1 MSKRVQSQSERLLR
15 KQAPSHALLKQQQRH
30 QAIIDAPENVIVH
43 CGWGR
48 LLLGHTFVNEA
59 LLADT
64 LLEEKP
70 GERDIA
76 MYVANPHLVL
86 NRAPQSLFLDP
97 SDTWRLWLN
106 NYRPR
111 PRSIPGVLIRRAIS
125 TEDIE
130 AINSIY
136 RSRKMVP
143 LKPGDAFKELYSGQ
157 LLHLVAEGTHSHRIV
172 GTVMGVNHEKVFNDP
187 EKGSSL
193 WCLAVAPDCKT
204 PGVGEA
210 LVRYLIEYYQARGC
224 QYLDLSVLHDNQ
236 SAKNLYRKLKFESIN
251 TFTIKTKNAI
261 NEKLFAGI
269 PQWSKLNPYARIIVD
284 EALSRGIEVIMDDE
298 ESGLFTLSLG
308 GRQIRCH
315 ESLTDIT
322 SAVSMTLCQNKLLT
336 HKILTKA
343 GLATPQY
350 ALYRDM
356 PQAEAFLKEHK
367 SVVVKPLDSE
377 QGHGISVDIRDTAD
391 LQTAVGHAHSIA
403 NEIILERYHPGQD
416 LRVLVIGQQVVAA
429 AVRRPAE
436 IVGDGG
442 KDIKTLI
449 EKQSR
454 RRQAATGGESRIP
467 MDTET
472 ERCIKEAGYD
482 WNSVLKADEHL
493 LVRKTANLHTGG
505 VLIDVTDQLHPMLR
519 EAARTAASA
528 LNIPVT
534 GIDMIVQ
541 APGKANYVIIEANER
556 PGLANHEPHPTAQ
569 RFIDLLFPYSEEIKR

>member
-1 MSKRVQSQSERLLR
+1 MSKRAQSERLLR

-30 QAIIDAPENVIVH
+30 QAITDAPENVVIH

-48 LLLGHTFVNEA
+48 LLLGHTFESES

-76 MYVANPHLVL
+76 IYVSNPHLVL

-111 PRSIPGVLIRRAIS
+111 PRSIPGVLIRRATS
-125 TEDIE
+125 MHDIE
-130 AINSIY
+130 AINNIY
-136 RSRKMVP
+136 LGRQMVP
-143 LKPGDAFKELYSGQ
+143 LNADDALKNLYSSR
-157 LLHLVAEGTHSHRIV
+157 LLYLVAEGTGTGRIV
-172 GTVMGVNHEKVFNDP
+172 GTVMGINHEKVFNDP

-204 PGVGEA
+204 AGVGEA

-224 QYLDLSVLHDNQ
+224 QYLDLSVLHDNE

-261 NEKLFAGI
+261 NERLFAGV
-269 PQWSKLNPYARIIVD
+269 PQWPNLNPYARIIVD
-284 EALSRGIEVIMDDE
+284 EALSRGIEVVMDDE
-298 ESGLFTLSLG
+298 ENGLFTLNLG

-336 HKILTKA
+336 HKILARA
-343 GLATPQY
+343 GLTTPEFT
-350 ALYRDM
+350 LYRDM
-356 PQAEAFLKEHK
+356 PQAEEFLQRHR
-367 SVVVKPLDSE
+367 SIVVKPIDSE
-377 QGHGISVDIRDTAD
+377 QGHGISVDIRDTSG
-391 LQTAVGHAHSIA
+391 LQAAIERAQTVSS
-403 NEIILERYHPGQD
+403 EIILERYHSGQD
-416 LRVLVIGQQVVAA
+416 LRVLVIGQHVVAA
-429 AVRRPAE
+429 AIRRPAE
-436 IVGDGG
+436 IIGDGE
-442 KDIKTLI
+442 KDIKTLV
-449 EKQSR
+449 EKLSR
-454 RRQAATGGESRIP
+454 RRQAATGGESRVP
-467 MDTET
+467 LDAET
-472 ERCIKEAGYD
+472 ERCINEAGYD
-482 WNSVLKADEHL
+482 WHSVLEPNQHL
-493 LVRKTANLHTGG
+493 FVRKTANLHTGG
-505 VLIDVTDQLHPMLR
+505 VLIDVTEQLHPALR
-519 EAARTAASA
+519 KSALAAAAA

-534 GIDMIVQ
+534 GIDMIINGSDK
-541 APGKANYVIIEANER
+541 PDYVIIEANER

>member
-1 MSKRVQSQSERLLR
+1 MSKRAQNERLIR
-15 KQAPSHALLKQQQRH
+15 KQVPSHAHLKRQQRH
-30 QAIIDAPENVIVH
+30 QAVEDFPENVVIH

-48 LLLGHTFVNEA
+48 LLLGHTFASET

-64 LLEEKP
+64 LLQEKP

-111 PRSIPGVLIRRAIS
+111 PRSIPGVLIRRAAAA
-125 TEDIE
+125 EDIE
-130 AINSIY
+130 AINNIY
-136 RSRKMVP
+136 HSRQMVP
-143 LKPGDAFKELYSGQ
+143 LKPNDAFRDLYSGR

-187 EKGSSL
+187 EKGASL

-210 LVRYLIEYYQARGC
+210 LVRYLIEYFQARGC

-236 SAKNLYRKLKFESIN
+236 SAKSLYRKLKFELIN
-251 TFTIKTKNAI
+251 TFAIKTKSAI
-261 NEKLFAGI
+261 NEKLFTGA

-298 ESGLFTLSLG
+298 EDGLFTLSLG

-336 HKILTKA
+336 HKVLAKA
-343 GLATPQY
+343 GLITPEY
-350 ALYRDM
+350 ALYQDM
-356 PQAEAFLKEHK
+356 PQAEAFLNEHK
-367 SVVVKPLDSE
+367 SVVVKPIDSE
-377 QGHGISVDIRDTAD
+377 QGLGISVDIRDAAG
-391 LQTAVGHAHSIA
+391 LQAAVERARGIA
-403 NEIILERYHPGQD
+403 SEILLERYRPGQD

-429 AVRRPAE
+429 AIRRPAE
-436 IVGDGG
+436 IVGDGE

-467 MDTET
+467 VDAET

-482 WNSVLKADEHL
+482 WHSILEPDEHL
-493 LVRKTANLHTGG
+493 FVRKTANLHTGG
-505 VLIDVTDQLHPMLR
+505 VLIDVTEQLHPALR
-519 EAARTAASA
+519 EAALAAASA

-534 GIDMIVQ
+534 GIDMIVE
-541 APGKANYVIIEANER
+541 APDKADYVIIEANER

>member
-1 MSKRVQSQSERLLR
+1 MNKRPQSERLLR
-15 KQAPSHALLKQQQRH
+15 KQAPSHAHLKQQQRH
-30 QAIIDAPENVIVH
+30 QAITDIPENVVIH

-48 LLLGHTFVNEA
+48 LLLGHTFESEIT
-59 LLADT
+59 LAET

-86 NRAPQSLFLDP
+86 NHSPQSLFLDP

-111 PRSIPGVLIRRAIS
+111 PRSIPGVLIRRATS
-125 TEDIE
+125 MQDIE

-136 RSRKMVP
+136 QSRQMVP
-143 LKPGDAFKELYSGQ
+143 LKPVDAFKDLYSGQ
-157 LLHLVAEGTHSHRIV
+157 LLYLVAEGTRSHRIV

-210 LVRYLIEYYQARGC
+210 LLRYLIEYYQARGC

-236 SAKNLYRKLKFESIN
+236 SAKNLYRKLKFEPVN

-269 PQWSKLNPYARIIVD
+269 PQWPKLNPYARIIVD
-284 EALSRGIEVIMDDE
+284 EALSRGIEVMMDDE

-336 HKILTKA
+336 HKTLKKA
-343 GLATPQY
+343 GLATPEY
-350 ALYRDM
+350 ALYQNM
-356 PQAEAFLKEHK
+356 PQAEAFLKKHK
-367 SVVVKPLDSE
+367 SIVVKPIDSE
-377 QGHGISVDIRDTAD
+377 QGLGISVDVRDTNK
-391 LQTAVGHAHSIA
+391 LQAAVERAQTIA
-403 NEIILERYHPGQD
+403 SEIILERYYTGQD
-416 LRVLVIGQQVVAA
+416 LRVLVIAQQVVAA
-429 AVRRPAE
+429 AIRRPAE
-436 IVGDGG
+436 IIGDGE
-442 KDIKTLI
+442 KDIKTLV

-467 MDTET
+467 LDSET
-472 ERCIKEAGYD
+472 ERCVKEAGYD
-482 WNSVLKADEHL
+482 WYSVLEAGQHL
-493 LVRKTANLHTGG
+493 FVRKTANLHTGG
-505 VLIDVTDQLHPMLR
+505 VLIDVTEQLHSTLR
-519 EAARTAASA
+519 QAALTAASA

-534 GIDMIVQ
+534 GVDIIVQ
-541 APGKANYVIIEANER
+541 SSDKPDYVIIEANER
-556 PGLANHEPHPTAQ
+556 PGLANHEPHPTSQ

>member
-1 MSKRVQSQSERLLR
+1 MNKRAQSERLLR
-15 KQAPSHALLKQQQRH
+15 KQAPSNALLKQQQRH
-30 QAIIDAPENVIVH
+30 QSITDAPENVVIH

-48 LLLGHTFVNEA
+48 LLLGQTFTSEA
-59 LLADT
+59 LLADA
-64 LLEEKP
+64 LLREKP

-111 PRSIPGVLIRRAIS
+111 PRSIPGVLIRRATS
-125 TEDIE
+125 TQDIE
-130 AINSIY
+130 AVNNIY
-136 RSRKMVP
+136 LSRRMVP
-143 LKPGDAFKELYSGQ
+143 LKAGDAHKNFYSNQ
-157 LLHLVAEGTHSHRIV
+157 LLYLVAEGTGSGRIL
-172 GTVMGVNHEKVFNDP
+172 GTVMGLNHEKVFNDP

-224 QYLDLSVLHDNQ
+224 QYLDLSVLHDNE
-236 SAKNLYRKLKFESIN
+236 SARNLYRKLKFEPIN

-261 NEKLFAGI
+261 NEKLFAGV
-269 PQWSKLNPYARIIVD
+269 PQWPKLNPYARIIVD
-284 EALSRGIEVIMDDE
+284 EALSRGIEVVMDDE
-298 ESGLFTLSLG
+298 ENGLFTLNLG

-336 HKILTKA
+336 HTILAKA
-343 GLATPQY
+343 GLSTPDY
-350 ALYRDM
+350 TLYRDLS
-356 PQAEAFLKEHK
+356 QAHAFLDQHR
-367 SVVVKPLDSE
+367 SVVVKPIDGE
-377 QGHGISVDIRDTAD
+377 QGLGISVDIRDADD
-391 LQTAVGHAHSIA
+391 LQAAIEHARTFA
-403 NEIILERYHPGQD
+403 GEIILERYQPGQD

-429 AVRRPAE
+429 AIRRPAE
-436 IVGDGG
+436 IIGDGE
-442 KDIKTLI
+442 KDIKTLV

-467 MDTET
+467 LDTET
-472 ERCIKEAGYD
+472 ERCIKDAGYD
-482 WNSVLKADEHL
+482 WQTVLKPNEHL
-493 LVRKTANLHTGG
+493 FVRKTANLHTGG
-505 VLIDVTDQLHPMLR
+505 VLIDVTERLHPALG
-519 EAARTAASA
+519 EAALAAATA

-534 GIDMIVQ
+534 GIDMIID
-541 APGKANYVIIEANER
+541 APDHPDYVIIEANER

>member
-1 MSKRVQSQSERLLR
+1 MSKRAQNERLIR
-15 KQAPSHALLKQQQRH
+15 KQVPSHAHLKRQQRH
-30 QAIIDAPENVIVH
+30 QAVEDFPENVVIH

-48 LLLGHTFVNEA
+48 LLLGHTFASET

-64 LLEEKP
+64 LLQEKP

-111 PRSIPGVLIRRAIS
+111 PRSIPGVLIRRATS
-125 TEDIE
+125 AEDIE
-130 AINSIY
+130 AINNIY
-136 RSRKMVP
+136 HSRQMVP
-143 LKPGDAFKELYSGQ
+143 LKPGDAFKDLYSSR
-157 LLHLVAEGTHSHRIV
+157 LLHLVAAGTHSHRIV

-210 LVRYLIEYYQARGC
+210 LVRYLIEYFQARGC
-224 QYLDLSVLHDNQ
+224 QYLDLSVLHNNE
-236 SAKNLYRKLKFESIN
+236 SAKSLYRKLKFEPIN
-251 TFTIKTKNAI
+251 TFAIKTKSAI
-261 NEKLFAGI
+261 NEKLFTGV
-269 PQWSKLNPYARIIVD
+269 PQWSKLNPYARIVVD

-298 ESGLFTLSLG
+298 ENGLFTLSLG

-336 HKILTKA
+336 HKVLTKA
-343 GLATPQY
+343 GLTTPEY
-350 ALYRDM
+350 ALYRDSR
-356 PQAEAFLKEHK
+356 QAEVFLNEHK
-367 SVVVKPLDSE
+367 SVVVKPIDSE
-377 QGHGISVDIRDTAD
+377 QGLGISVDVRDAAGLD
-391 LQTAVGHAHSIA
+391 AAVARARSIA

-429 AVRRPAE
+429 AIRRPAE
-436 IVGDGG
+436 IVGDGE

-467 MDTET
+467 LDTET
-472 ERCIKEAGYD
+472 ERCIKETGYD
-482 WNSVLKADEHL
+482 WHSVLKPDERL
-493 LVRKTANLHTGG
+493 FVRKTANLHTGG
-505 VLIDVTDQLHPMLR
+505 MLIDVTGQLHPVLR
-519 EAARTAASA
+519 EAALAAASA

-534 GIDMIVQ
+534 GIDMIVE
-541 APGKANYVIIEANER
+541 APDKADYVIIEANER